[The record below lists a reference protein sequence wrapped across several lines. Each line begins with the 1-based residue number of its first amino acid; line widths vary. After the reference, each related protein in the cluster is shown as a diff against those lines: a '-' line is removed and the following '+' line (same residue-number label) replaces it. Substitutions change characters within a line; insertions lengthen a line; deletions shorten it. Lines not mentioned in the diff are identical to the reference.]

1 MAFDNNPSATHRVIA
16 ADFFTQSYRIV
27 GKTMVP
33 NTGIL
38 GLVNDPTTSFMEIL
52 DARMAR
58 AHMPSKLVDHYEVV
72 RIVKSQ
78 IFAIA
83 MARRED
89 LGPQAL
95 ARGGYVRLTEFPM
108 HINTPVYELDG
119 VLEWAGRFDF
129 STIMVE
135 GSREFVPIYKAT
147 LTAILIPALK
157 VDSPAILFNRTK
169 VDLLALKN
177 QKMDE

>member
-1 MAFDNNPSATHRVIA
+1 MALDAPSTTHRVIS
-16 ADFFTQSYRIV
+16 ADFFTPSYRIV

-72 RIVKSQ
+72 RIVKSH
-78 IFAIA
+78 IFAISL
-83 MARRED
+83 ARRED

-108 HINTPVYELDG
+108 RITTPVYELDG
-119 VLEWAGRFDF
+119 VLEWAGRFEF
-129 STIMVE
+129 SVIMVE
-135 GSREFVPIYKAT
+135 GTRDFVPMYNAVI
-147 LTAILIPALK
+147 TAILLPALR
-157 VDSPAILFNRTK
+157 VESPAVLFNRNQ
-169 VDLLALKN
+169 VDILALKN
-177 QKMDE
+177 QRLED

>member
-1 MAFDNNPSATHRVIA
+1 MTSDAPSMTHRVIA

-33 NTGIL
+33 NTGII

-52 DARMAR
+52 DARLAR

-83 MARRED
+83 LARRED

-108 HINTPVYELDG
+108 RITTPVYELEG

-135 GSREFVPIYKAT
+135 GSREFVPIYKTT

-157 VDSPAILFNRTK
+157 VESPAILFNRTK

-177 QKMDE
+177 QHLDE

>member
-1 MAFDNNPSATHRVIA
+1 MAFDAPSTTHRVIS
-16 ADFFTQSYRIV
+16 ADFFTPSYRIV

-72 RIVKSQ
+72 RIVKSH
-78 IFAIA
+78 IFAISL
-83 MARRED
+83 ARRED

-108 HINTPVYELDG
+108 RITTPVYELDG
-119 VLEWAGRFDF
+119 VLEWAGRFEF

-135 GSREFVPIYKAT
+135 GTRDFVPMYNAVI
-147 LTAILIPALK
+147 TAILLPALR
-157 VDSPAILFNRTK
+157 VESPAVLFNRNQ
-169 VDLLALKN
+169 VDILALKN
-177 QKMDE
+177 QRLED